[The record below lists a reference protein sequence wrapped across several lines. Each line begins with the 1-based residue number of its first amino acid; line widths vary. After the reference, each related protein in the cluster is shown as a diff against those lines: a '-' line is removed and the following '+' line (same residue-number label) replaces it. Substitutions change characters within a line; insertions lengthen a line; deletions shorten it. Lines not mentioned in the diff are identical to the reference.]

1 MHACEVRLCE
11 SGRGRTPS
19 LWTRFSVPLTRLS
32 VPLARFSVP
41 LTRASVPFFST
52 LSTILRT
59 LKTAFSADEPRHYV
73 QLKQLNDLSL
83 GSAKGLIGYT
93 YDGAVASARSL
104 LCRMHA
110 APCTRTR
117 TCNVHRRG
125 SLGACRRLVHGLP
138 VGPRCR
144 AAHVGTRAQG
154 RAQAT
159 SCRLSLREASTS
171 SATDAPT
178 RLSPCIGRF
187 VRRGAARVPQCEH
200 SGRAQTSCGVPATA
214 KVGDLCVFAFSGPS
228 SFSRIGGRD
237 APAGPAAYGV
247 SVSLPT

>member
-1 MHACEVRLCE
+1 MCLCE

-41 LTRASVPFFST
+41 SKRLSVPT
-52 LSTILRT
+52 N
-59 LKTAFSADEPRHYV
+59 PRHYV

-187 VRRGAARVPQCEH
+187 VRCGPQEYPNVSTRAVRRRAAEYPQRPRLAICVCLRFQDHQAFHISADGMLRRG
-200 SGRAQTSCGVPATA
+200 
-214 KVGDLCVFAFSGPS
+214 
-228 SFSRIGGRD
+228 
-237 APAGPAAYGV
+237 
-247 SVSLPT
+247 LPHMG